1 MISRRT
7 SPSIGRRLFLVGFL
21 ICRNTSGRG
30 HHSSSSRWRQT
41 RNKRK
46 KALPVRKLLELERAQ
61 QKVRSLNSRQWE
73 TANVVRVPRHRQ
85 HPQRAQQL
93 RTEIPVAARLLL
105 PRPRQRR
112 PWTKHFAVGRGP
124 AAAADNGGRIDGFG
138 RVRQSGRQRLRFL
151 QREKGNSPSTPSS
164 SPYEAPYIWPVKR
177 CIETAIRNGMDLYAI
192 LLKKSGGSK
201 SGERFVFG
209 HPKGKLQHRW

>member
-41 RNKRK
+41 RDKRK

-73 TANVVRVPRHRQ
+73 TDAVVRVPRHRQ

-93 RTEIPVAARLLL
+93 RTEIPFSR
-105 PRPRQRR
+105 RPSSSSPSPTAPSLDKTFCSWPWPSRSSRQRR
-112 PWTKHFAVGRGP
+112 TNRRIWSSTSKW
-124 AAAADNGGRIDGFG
+124 AATAPI
-138 RVRQSGRQRLRFL
+138 S
-151 QREKGNSPSTPSS
+151 ST
-164 SPYEAPYIWPVKR
+164 
-177 CIETAIRNGMDLYAI
+177 
-192 LLKKSGGSK
+192 
-201 SGERFVFG
+201 
-209 HPKGKLQHRW
+209 